1 MAGSTSFLIPAHST
15 SQLPWEMKEQDGS
28 QQLYWSHPR
37 KFGQGSRSCRVS
49 SNRDGLIRK
58 YGLNMWRRCF
68 RQSAK
73 DIGFIKLD

>member
-1 MAGSTSFLIPAHST
+1 MPISETTEVFKTFASLY
-15 SQLPWEMKEQDGS
+15 LREQDGS

-49 SNRDGLIRK
+49 SNQHGLIRK
-58 YGLNMWRRCF
+58 YGLNMWRRRF
-68 RQSAK
+68 RQYAK